1 MTVLTTWLTETEAQ
15 HYIHRSAR
23 TLYRWRKLGIV
34 RARKLPNRQWQYAQS
49 TLVLA
54 RRNAAERYEARIVK
68 PGTGRGHKTFRPSGQ
83 LELFVLGG

>member
-1 MTVLTTWLTETEAQ
+1 MTVTTWLTEHEAQ
-15 HYIHRSAR
+15 HYIGRTAR

-54 RRNAAERYEARIVK
+54 RKNATERYQARPIVAG
-68 PGTGRGHKTFRPSGQ
+68 PGRGRKRWCPSGQ